1 MRTRSQARRRR
12 QPQVRQT
19 SVESSNL
26 EKPDNPPIVTMAD
39 NRTMAQLLEAPTEGY
54 EDAIVI
60 PEITANNFEIKHGL
74 LNLVQNKQ
82 FFGHDK
88 EDPHA
93 HIRYFNKITSTMKI
107 PNVPN
112 TSVKLM
118 LFPFSLEGAARI
130 WLEKEPPRSIE
141 TWDDLVSKFIN
152 KFFPP
157 SKTTNLRNE
166 ITRFQQ
172 KFDET
177 FYEAWDRFNDLL
189 RAAGGTLLRQKCS
202 SILKII
208 ESKSK
213 VRQSRNKAVVAKM
226 STSSSTQ
233 AVSSDVAE
241 LKDMVRALIL
251 DRKNQTPA
259 SAPVKAVEQSCV
271 TCGGGH
277 SYQNCPATNSN
288 MYHDNIQEYVSQAA
302 AANFNQ
308 ANSGYRPP
316 MVSNQ
321 IRPPGFPPVQN
332 PHANSQNNF
341 NRGNNFNQNRGNN
354 FNQGQIY
361 RPPVH
366 QPVVNQPVAHQGPA
380 PQTHGVSKTDF
391 ERYVTANDAVLRNM
405 QNQGQNLQSQMA
417 NLTDMLSKFVTANT
431 ASTSGSGTLPGNTI
445 TNPKEDLK
453 GITTRSGVTIQGPKA
468 FNHDTEVT
476 KDTMPP
482 ANNGSTED
490 VQPPVV
496 QIQSRNP
503 NPEPNVAPVVTPV
516 PKASIPFPSRR
527 NDERRKEK
535 ANDQIEKFYEIFRD
549 LSFEISFTDALMLM
563 PKFASTLKTLIGN
576 KEKLSELARTPLNEN
591 CSAVIL
597 NKSRSSRTNP
607 NCSMTL
613 ELADRSITEPIGI
626 AKDVRLMVGK
636 FQFPADF
643 VVVDFEPDPRVPLIL
658 GRCFLKT
665 SHALIDVYEGE
676 ITLRVGKEAIT
687 FNLDQTSKY
696 TADYNHMTVN
706 KIDVIDM
713 ACDEYSQEV
722 LGFSN
727 VIASGNPTPYFEPI
741 VSTASPNLTPFGDS
755 DFLLMEEADSFLA
768 LEDDPTSSEVDPT
781 YQDPEGDI
789 LLLEAILNSEPPPL
803 PNHEQ
808 YMPGGRKEL
817 KLCEAKTVES
827 SVNEPPEV
835 ELKELPPHLEYAFLE
850 GDDKLPVIIAKDLK
864 DEEKQHF
871 SGLRSHKRAIA
882 WKLSDIK
889 GVSPEFSLGGARYT
903 VYLKRRKLNE
913 ATRKDHFPLPFM
925 DQMLERLAGNE
936 YYCFLDGFSGYFQIP
951 IDPKDQEKTT
961 FTCPYGTFA
970 YRRMPFGLCNAPG
983 TFQRCMMAI
992 FHDMIEKTME
1002 VFMDDF
1008 SVFGDSFSTCLT
1020 HLEKMLKRCEDT
1032 NLSLNWEKSHF
1043 MVKEGIVLG
1052 HKISKSGLEVDRA
1065 KVEVIA
1071 KLPHPTSVKGVRSFL
1086 GHAGFYRRF
1095 IQDFSKIARPM
1106 THLLEKETPFVFS
1119 EECVDSFNTL
1129 KRRLTEAPI
1138 LIAPDWDLPF
1148 ELMCD
1153 ASDFAIGAVLGQRKN
1168 KHFQPIHYA
1177 SKTMNEAQTH
1187 YTTTEKELLAV
1198 VYAFEKFRSYLV
1210 MSKSIVYTD
1219 HSAIKY
1225 LFAKK
1230 DAKAR
1235 LMRWI
1240 LLLQEFDIEIRDKKG
1255 AENLAAQSFKT
1266 ENPHQDSSRNKEITE
1281 GHVPLENP
1289 CGIYCSKDDVPMTFS
1304 TLAKL
1309 DYWGHYGANY
1319 TQEKIFDSG
1328 FLMAT
1333 ITRNAMTLYR
1343 CAFVNVKE
1351 KLRKVMSKGL
1361 PTMCVLSVNF
1371 DNLFSRYGARAI
1383 IVIAYLTF
1391 AMDQFTKDFP
1401 DCEDS
1406 RACSISHEFH
1416 ILSFSLG
1423 IQIGILRTGEANK
1436 GPKRQKK
1443 RLGMEKL

>member
-1 MRTRSQARRRR
+1 
-12 QPQVRQT
+12 
-19 SVESSNL
+19 
-26 EKPDNPPIVTMAD
+26 
-39 NRTMAQLLEAPTEGY
+39 
-54 EDAIVI
+54 
-60 PEITANNFEIKHGL
+60 
-74 LNLVQNKQ
+74 
-82 FFGHDK
+82 
-88 EDPHA
+88 
-93 HIRYFNKITSTMKI
+93 
-107 PNVPN
+107 
-112 TSVKLM
+112 
-118 LFPFSLEGAARI
+118 
-130 WLEKEPPRSIE
+130 
-141 TWDDLVSKFIN
+141 
-152 KFFPP
+152 
-157 SKTTNLRNE
+157 
-166 ITRFQQ
+166 
-172 KFDET
+172 
-177 FYEAWDRFNDLL
+177 
-189 RAAGGTLLRQKCS
+189 
-202 SILKII
+202 
-208 ESKSK
+208 
-213 VRQSRNKAVVAKM
+213 M
-226 STSSSTQ
+226 STSSSTPLFHLW
-233 AVSSDVAE
+233 VAE

-366 QPVVNQPVAHQGPA
+366 QPVVNQPIAHQGPA

-431 ASTSGSGTLPGNTI
+431 ASTSGSGTLPGNTV

-468 FNHDTEVT
+468 VNHDTEVT

-503 NPEPNVAPVVTPV
+503 NPEPTVAPVVTPI

-527 NDERRKEK
+527 NDEKRKEK

-597 NKSRSSRTNP
+597 NKLPKKLGDPGRFLIPCEFTGITTCNA
-607 NCSMTL
+607 
-613 ELADRSITEPIGI
+613 LADLGASINLMPYSVSERSH
-626 AKDVRLMVGK
+626 VRPNGGK
-636 FQFPADF
+636 VQFQLLR
-643 VVVDFEPDPRVPLIL
+643 VVILKPNPRVPLIL

-665 SHALIDVYEGE
+665 SHALIDVYGGE

-696 TADYNHMTVN
+696 TADYDHMTAN
-706 KIDVIDM
+706 KIDVIEM

-727 VIASGNPTPYFEPI
+727 VIASGNPTPYSEPI
-741 VSTASPNLTPFGDS
+741 VSTASPTLTPFGDS
-755 DFLLMEEADSFLA
+755 DFLLFEEADSFLA

-789 LLLEAILNSEPPPL
+789 LILEAILNSEPPPPL

-817 KLCEAKTVES
+817 KLCEAKTVEPS
-827 SVNEPPEV
+827 INEPPEV

-850 GDDKLPVIIAKDLK
+850 GDNKLPVIIAKDLK
-864 DEEKQHF
+864 DEEKAA
-871 SGLRSHKRAIA
+871 L
-882 WKLSDIK
+882 
-889 GVSPEFSLGGARYT
+889 
-903 VYLKRRKLNE
+903 LKRTYEPSVQVREGKPKKFTMVYKKEFEKLLD
-913 ATRKDHFPLPFM
+913 ADLISPSRTSLLKTLMKPPGKTTPLPIHGSNA
-925 DQMLERLAGNE
+925 RKTSRKP
-936 YYCFLDGFSGYFQIP
+936 YYCFLDAS
-951 IDPKDQEKTT
+951 
-961 FTCPYGTFA
+961 
-970 YRRMPFGLCNAPG
+970 
-983 TFQRCMMAI
+983 
-992 FHDMIEKTME
+992 
-1002 VFMDDF
+1002 
-1008 SVFGDSFSTCLT
+1008 
-1020 HLEKMLKRCEDT
+1020 
-1032 NLSLNWEKSHF
+1032 
-1043 MVKEGIVLG
+1043 
-1052 HKISKSGLEVDRA
+1052 
-1065 KVEVIA
+1065 
-1071 KLPHPTSVKGVRSFL
+1071 RSF
-1086 GHAGFYRRF
+1086 
-1095 IQDFSKIARPM
+1095 
-1106 THLLEKETPFVFS
+1106 
-1119 EECVDSFNTL
+1119 
-1129 KRRLTEAPI
+1129 
-1138 LIAPDWDLPF
+1138 
-1148 ELMCD
+1148 
-1153 ASDFAIGAVLGQRKN
+1153 
-1168 KHFQPIHYA
+1168 
-1177 SKTMNEAQTH
+1177 
-1187 YTTTEKELLAV
+1187 
-1198 VYAFEKFRSYLV
+1198 RSISCH
-1210 MSKSIVYTD
+1210 SKSIVYTD

-1255 AENLAAQSFKT
+1255 AENLAADHLSRL
-1266 ENPHQDSSRNKEITE
+1266 ENPHQDKLENKEINE
-1281 GHVPLENP
+1281 AFPLETL
-1289 CGIYCSKDDVPMTFS
+1289 GSIALQDQS
-1304 TLAKL
+1304 TPWFA
-1309 DYWGHYGANY
+1309 DFANY
-1319 TQEKIFDSG
+1319 HAGKFVIKGMTSQQKNKFFKDVKHYFWDDPFLFKICADQEKLTQRDEMHKTPSNICEIFDIWALNLWG
-1328 FLMAT
+1328 LFRLKREQVHTVAVDY
-1333 ITRNAMTLYR
+1333 L
-1343 CAFVNVKE
+1343 
-1351 KLRKVMSKGL
+1351 SKWVEAKAL
-1361 PTMCVLSVNF
+1361 PTNDARVVCKFLKT
-1371 DNLFSRYGARAI
+1371 LFSRFGAPRAI
-1383 IVIAYLTF
+1383 ISDRGTHF
-1391 AMDQFTKDFP
+1391 CNDQFTKVMLKYGVTHRLSTAYHPQTSGQVEVSNRGLKRILERTVGENRASWSDKLDDALWAFRTAYKTPIGCTPYKLVYGKACHLPIELEHKAYWALKHTNFDVQTAGDHRKVQLNELNELRDQAYENSLIYKEKTKRIHDAKIKNRVFNVGDRVLLFNSRLKIFSGKLKSRWSGPFTVVQVFP
-1401 DCEDS
+1401 YGTVE
-1406 RACSISHEFH
+1406 
-1416 ILSFSLG
+1416 LSQNS
-1423 IQIGILRTGEANK
+1423 
-1436 GPKRQKK
+1436 GPNFKVNGHRIKHYFGGDIPTEVVPDLQTFP
-1443 RLGMEKL
+1443 MDQ